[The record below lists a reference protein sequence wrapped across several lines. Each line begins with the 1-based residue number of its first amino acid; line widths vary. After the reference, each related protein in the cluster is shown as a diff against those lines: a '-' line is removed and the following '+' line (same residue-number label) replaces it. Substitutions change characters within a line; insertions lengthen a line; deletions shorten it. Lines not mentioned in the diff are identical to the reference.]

1 MIEDYGYDRIY
12 DAMKCF
18 RERYA
23 GACYSD
29 GYEVML
35 MPNANKGDR
44 INRTQSFLLYYGT
57 LKTNKSLLT
66 NFILNFK

>member
-1 MIEDYGYDRIY
+1 MIVC

-35 MPNANKGDR
+35 MPIKEIESTDHSH
-44 INRTQSFLLYYGT
+44 SF
-57 LKTNKSLLT
+57 
-66 NFILNFK
+66 FITVL